1 VYNLKDELIELMEDR
16 MNLLPKQFFNVTVSY
31 KDQGSV
37 KEMNFEEYDSIPYYP
52 KVSQYLNFME
62 ENMPQ
67 FPIHH
72 VRLTPKLIGN
82 PQLKNIGELSK
93 TIH

>member
-1 VYNLKDELIELMEDR
+1 MYNLIDELIELMEDR
-16 MNLLPKQFFNVTVSY
+16 MNLMPRQFFNVTVSY
-31 KDQGSV
+31 KDQGSI

>member
-1 VYNLKDELIELMEDR
+1 MYNLKDELIELMEDR
-16 MNLLPKQFFNVTVSY
+16 MNLMPRQFFNVTVSY
-31 KDQGSV
+31 KDQGSI

-62 ENMPQ
+62 EKMPQ
-67 FPIHH
+67 FPIHN

-82 PQLKNIGELSK
+82 PQLKNIQDLSK

>member
-1 VYNLKDELIELMEDR
+1 MYNLKDELIELMEDR
-16 MNLLPKQFFNVTVSY
+16 MNLMPRQFFNVTVSY
-31 KDQGSV
+31 KDQGSI

-52 KVSQYLNFME
+52 RVSQYLNFWE
-62 ENMPQ
+62 EKMPQ
-67 FPIHH
+67 FPIHN
-72 VRLTPKLIGN
+72 VRLTPKLFGN

>member
-1 VYNLKDELIELMEDR
+1 
-16 MNLLPKQFFNVTVSY
+16 
-31 KDQGSV
+31 
-37 KEMNFEEYDSIPYYP
+37 MNFEEYDSIPYYP

-67 FPIHH
+67 FPIHNVH
-72 VRLTPKLIGN
+72 LTPKLIGN
-82 PQLKNIGELSK
+82 PQLKHIGELSK

>member
-1 VYNLKDELIELMEDR
+1 MYNLKDELIELMEDR

>member
-1 VYNLKDELIELMEDR
+1 MYNLKDEFI
-16 MNLLPKQFFNVTVSY
+16 NLLEEKVNLMPKQFFNVTISY
-31 KDQGSV
+31 KDHGLV

-52 KVSQYLNFME
+52 KVSHYLNFME

>member
-1 VYNLKDELIELMEDR
+1 MYNLKDELMELVEDR
-16 MNLLPKQFFNVTVSY
+16 LNMMPKQFFNVTVSY
-31 KDQGSV
+31 KDQGSI

-52 KVSQYLNFME
+52 RVSQYLNFWE
-62 ENMPQ
+62 EKMPQ
-67 FPIHH
+67 FPIHN

-82 PQLKNIGELSK
+82 PQLKNIQDLSK